1 MSQLPLPSQQ
11 MPAREPALDRQ
22 EDLDDRAD
30 DCVEIEPP
38 RLGVPMK
45 QKQQRAAAL
54 EKDPL
59 FGETWTGHKARGRAT
74 LAVAQHSTAQERRSS
89 PPLPPFSSSSATL
102 VVDSTVPG
110 LVSPLDA
117 SSIVYSVVI
126 DPLHSREPRG
136 LREPREHR

>member
-22 EDLDDRAD
+22 EDLDDRD

-59 FGETWTGHKARGRAT
+59 FGAT
-74 LAVAQHSTAQERRSS
+74 PVSLSQSSKIPNNTVANA
-89 PPLPPFSSSSATL
+89 AAK
-102 VVDSTVPG
+102 
-110 LVSPLDA
+110 VSQPT
-117 SSIVYSVVI
+117 
-126 DPLHSREPRG
+126 
-136 LREPREHR
+136 